1 MIRYINHLFIYLLV
15 FTLLGC
21 GVSNKKSFV
30 TQTNTEEGYT
40 YSYVTNDP
48 MNTRIYTL
56 DNGLKVYLSRYTDAP
71 RIQVLIPVKAGG
83 KYDPA
88 DNTGLAHYLEHMMFK
103 GNDQFGSIDW
113 PAEKV
118 LLDSIEHMFN
128 RYATLTDPDDRKA
141 WYAKIDEV
149 SGKAAELAIPN
160 EVDKMMALIGAEDL
174 NAYTSEDQT
183 VYMVD
188 IPSNELERYLKIEST
203 RFKKIVNRL
212 FHTELEAVYEE
223 KNRSLDNDFWKAY
236 ETLFSCMFT
245 YHPYGMQTVIGTIEH
260 LKNPSITEIVNY
272 FNKYYVPN
280 NVAICMSG
288 DLDYDET
295 ISLIDQYFGP
305 WEPSEVE
312 PVTFRE
318 EPPITKPVEKT
329 VYGPDADFLFMG
341 FRFDGRSSRD
351 YMMMRLVDMILNN
364 SEAGLIDINLKQQ
377 QKVLDAGCSPY
388 GMNDYS
394 IHIFNGRPK
403 DGQSLEEVRDLILGQ
418 IDLVKK
424 GEFEDWLLDAVI
436 TDFKKS
442 EMRQL
447 ENNYA
452 RTNNMVTAFTSEMDW
467 ADYLSELQKMEEVT
481 REEIVAFAN
490 EKYGDNYAI
499 VYKRNGE
506 DPNKQR
512 VEKPQI
518 TKVPLNRDDKSEFQE
533 QIASMEPAKLDPVY
547 VDYTSDINK
556 STIKKNIEVLS
567 KVNEENELFSL
578 YYLLDMGSNNDP
590 KLNMAIS
597 YLEFIGTEDLPAEDF
612 KKELYKLGCSFS
624 VFTSP
629 DRVYIT
635 LNGLDENMEKA
646 MDLFEK
652 LLDHPRPDQE
662 ALDLLVGRTL
672 KARSDAMKNKGTILF
687 NGLFNYAKYG
697 DKSPFTHVLS
707 NEELKDLKAE
717 DLTDIM
723 KNITRMDHRILYYG
737 PKDSENL
744 TTVLNKHHILP
755 ERLQPLPEK
764 VEFPEKPTDD
774 PQVFWT
780 DYDMVQTEFIM
791 ISRGQL
797 FDPEIIPEVHLF
809 NEYFGGGMN
818 SVVFQEIREAQG
830 LAYTAYS
837 NFSLADKKDKSNYLF
852 AYVGTQADK
861 QPEAMKAMLDLLNN
875 IPESEEAFNIAKEAI
890 LSKIESERIT
900 KASVLWNYENAKDL
914 GLDHDLRKDVYDEV
928 QHMTFDNLKNF
939 HERYIKDKPFVTVLI
954 GSRDRINFDA
964 LKKYG
969 EIKELSLSELFGYEE
984 VQELT
989 VDM

>member
-1 MIRYINHLFIYLLV
+1 MERYVNHLIVYFLSFALLS
-15 FTLLGC
+15 C
-21 GVSNKKSFV
+21 GNSAKKTFV
-30 TQTNTEEGYT
+30 TQTATEEGYT
-40 YSYVTNDP
+40 FSYVTNDP

-83 KYDPA
+83 KFDPA

-103 GNDQFGSIDW
+103 GNDQFGSLNW
-113 PAEKV
+113 PAEKI
-118 LLDSIEHMFN
+118 LLDSIENMFN
-128 RYATLTDPDDRKA
+128 HYATLSNQDERKA
-141 WYAKIDEV
+141 WYAMIDKV
-149 SGKAAELAIPN
+149 SNKAAELAIPN

-174 NAYTSEDQT
+174 NAYTTEDRT

-188 IPSNELERYLKIEST
+188 IPSNEIERYLKIEST

-236 ETLFSCMFT
+236 ETLFSSLFS
-245 YHPYGMQTVIGTIEH
+245 YHPYGTQTVIGTIEH

-272 FNKYYVPN
+272 FNQYYVPN

-288 DLDYDET
+288 DLEYNQT
-295 ISLIDQYFGP
+295 IKLIDQYFGP
-305 WEPSEVE
+305 WEPSEIE
-312 PVTFRE
+312 PVRFRE
-318 EPPITKPVEKT
+318 EPPITAPVEKT
-329 VYGPDADFLFMG
+329 VYGPDAEFLYMG
-341 FRFDGRSSRD
+341 FRFDGRSSHE
-351 YMMMRLVDMILNN
+351 YLLMSLMDMILNN

-403 DGQSLEEVRDLILGQ
+403 DGQSLEEVRDLILEQ
-418 IDLVKK
+418 IDLIKK

-436 TDFKKS
+436 ADFKKS

-452 RTNNMVTAFTSEMDW
+452 RTNNMVMAFTDEMEW
-467 ADYLSELQKMEEVT
+467 ADYIAELQEMENVT
-481 REEIVAFAN
+481 KEEIVAFAK
-490 EKYGDNYAI
+490 EKYGNNYAI

-518 TKVPLNRDDKSEFQE
+518 TKVPLNRDDKSKFYQD
-533 QIASMEPAKLDPVY
+533 IASMEPASLEPVF
-547 VDYTSDINK
+547 VDYKNDINK
-556 STIKKNIEVLS
+556 STIKQNIEVLS
-567 KVNEENELFSL
+567 KINEENELFNL
-578 YYLLDMGSNNDP
+578 YYLLDIGSNNDP
-590 KLNMAIS
+590 KLNVAVS
-597 YLEFIGTEDLPAEDF
+597 YLEFIGTEDLPPEEF

-629 DRVYIT
+629 DRVYVT

-652 LLDHPRPDQE
+652 LLDHPKPDQE

-672 KARSDAMKNKGTILF
+672 KARSDAMKNKGTILW

-707 NEELKDLKAE
+707 NDELKDLKAE
-717 DLTDIM
+717 ELTDIIQ
-723 KNITRMDHRILYYG
+723 NITRMEHRILYYG
-737 PKDSENL
+737 PKSPENL
-744 TTVLNKHHILP
+744 TVVLNKHHILP
-755 ERLQPLPEK
+755 ESLQSVPEK
-764 VEFPEKPTDD
+764 VEFVEKSTEN
-774 PQVFWT
+774 PQVYWT
-780 DYDMVQTEFIM
+780 DYDMIQTEFIM
-791 ISRGQL
+791 ISKGQS
-797 FDPEIIPEVHLF
+797 FDPEIVPQVRLF

-818 SVVFQEIREAQG
+818 SVVFQEIRETQG
-830 LAYTAYS
+830 LAYSAYS
-837 NFSLADKKDKSNYLF
+837 SFSLANKKEKSNYLF

-875 IPESEEAFNIAKEAI
+875 TPESEAAFNIAKEAI

-900 KASVLWNYENAKDL
+900 KSSVLWNYENAKDL
-914 GLDHDLRKDVYDEV
+914 GLDYDLRKVVYRDVKS
-928 QHMTFDNLKNF
+928 MTFDNLKIF
-939 HERYIKDKPFVTVLI
+939 HEKYIKNKPFVTILI
-954 GSRDRINFDA
+954 GSRDHINFDE

-984 VQELT
+984 VRELT